1 MPRVAPTTSTT
12 PPQGLTASPYGP
24 HAARALGVAGLVYLV
39 GSLVDLGVLW
49 FLQRQPGL
57 QWEFVAVTNTA
68 NAFPRLI
75 LAVGLIYGAL
85 AFSASEMAVLY
96 KLMAVFVVGLGVVA
110 AMLGALTLL
119 NYLSLSAATSA
130 AATLRST
137 TVKTLVLCGLYFVLL
152 VPVGVMGLKKPSG
165 LRLAT

>member
-1 MPRVAPTTSTT
+1 M
-12 PPQGLTASPYGP
+12 
-24 HAARALGVAGLVYLV
+24 AGLVYLV

-85 AFSASEMAVLY
+85 AFSASEMVVLY
-96 KLMAVFVVGLGVVA
+96 KLMAVFLVALGVVSA
-110 AMLGALTLL
+110 IVGGLTVL
-119 NYLSLSAATSA
+119 NYLSLSDATTG
-130 AATLRST
+130 ATGLRSS
-137 TVKTLVLCGLYFVLL
+137 TVKTLALCTMYFVLL
-152 VPVGVMGLKKPSG
+152 VPVGIMGLKRPAG
-165 LRLAT
+165 PRLAT